1 MGKKNKKEK
10 KGQGKEKT
18 LQKTEKK
25 ANKRM
30 KKELAEKGEVSWM
43 LDKIILNVE
52 LLFLYHSLHET
63 CRTTAG
69 PLVDRRV
76 DS

>member
-18 LQKTEKK
+18 QQKTEKK

-30 KKELAEKGEVSWM
+30 KKELAEKGEVINAVY
-43 LDKIILNVE
+43 LVE
-52 LLFLYHSLHET
+52 GICCAPANMGFV
-63 CRTTAG
+63 G
-69 PLVDRRV
+69 
-76 DS
+76 